1 MSEQAVLDAN
11 DAFYRAFNQKDFE
24 AMDRLWARRAPV
36 ACIHPGWNILRGREA
51 VMQSWQGILGN
62 PGQPRIVNGGSEAH
76 LLGEVAYVT
85 CRELVAGSPL
95 AATNVFVLEDGEWR
109 IVHHHSSPVAGAGT

>member
-1 MSEQAVLDAN
+1 MSDQAVLEAN

-24 AMDRLWARRAPV
+24 AMDRLWAQRVPV

-51 VMQSWQGILGN
+51 VMQSWQAILGN
-62 PGQPRIVNGGSEAH
+62 PGQARIVNGGSEAH
-76 LLGEVAYVT
+76 LVDDFAYVT

-95 AATNVFVLEDGEWR
+95 AATNLFVIEDGEWR
-109 IVHHHSSPVAGAGT
+109 MVHHHSSPVAAA